1 MPGPRTP
8 HRKPVRWPRELHCTG
23 WEAGADKGR
32 LACRLRAPGV
42 DSSSANQSANC
53 AGGGQQGAFWASVDC
68 FRDTH
73 FKPLG
78 LYVFSA
84 SVFIDCRGF
93 YIPFLQKTLKGRCG
107 VGRLSRVQSKMKG
120 RCRLEYSREVAET
133 RLPPSHPLGDTDPTG
148 IWPNRAWGGVHDFV
162 ENTQRPIVQLF
173 YSLFCVVC

>member
-53 AGGGQQGAFWASVDC
+53 AGGGQQGAFWASADS

-73 FKPLG
+73 FEPLG
-78 LYVFSA
+78 LCVFSA

-133 RLPPSHPLGDTDPTG
+133 CRLPTLWVTLTPRASGQTGPGAAFMTLLRILSVPL
-148 IWPNRAWGGVHDFV
+148 FSC
-162 ENTQRPIVQLF
+162 F